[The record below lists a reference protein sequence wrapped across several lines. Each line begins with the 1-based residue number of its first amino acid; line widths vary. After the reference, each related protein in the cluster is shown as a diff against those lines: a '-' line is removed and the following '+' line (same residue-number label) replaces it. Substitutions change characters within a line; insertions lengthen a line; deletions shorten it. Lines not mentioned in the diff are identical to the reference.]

1 MVQNKHELNLSQR
14 VVIIKTKRRLVAH
27 KWWGGIYNGTSRQ
40 RGFGGVF
47 IGRRF
52 QGGGFWGSLA
62 KVATSVGKKVA
73 VTAGYLGKKAMSLG
87 KQAVTELGKKGKQAA
102 TELGKTAVRGLAKQ
116 AEKQAG
122 KIAKLAKSGKLKRK
136 AVEAVTKVIPEKVG
150 KFGTKQIIKT
160 IEKAVGN
167 NQKKKKRHLH
177 QKKFHQDFQKKFPLQ
192 SDLVLE
198 RSPRK
203 KELERSPHQEVQ

>member
-14 VVIIKTKRRLVAH
+14 VVIIKTMRRLIVH
-27 KWWGGIYNGTSRQ
+27 KGWGGIYNGTSRQ

-52 QGGGFWGSLA
+52 QGGGFWGSLFKGIG
-62 KVATSVGKKVA
+62 KVATSAGKKVA
-73 VTAGYLGKKAMSLG
+73 GAAGSQGKEAMSLC

-102 TELGKTAVRGLAKQ
+102 TELGKTAVRGLTKQ

-122 KIAKLAKSGKLKRK
+122 KIAHFVKSGKLKRK

-150 KFGTKQIIKT
+150 I
-160 IEKAVGN
+160 VG
-167 NQKKKKRHLH
+167 
-177 QKKFHQDFQKKFPLQ
+177 FLQ
-192 SDLVLE
+192 N
-198 RSPRK
+198 
-203 KELERSPHQEVQ
+203 